1 MKKLTKAVAALIL
14 TTFCVVGSM
23 SAQTHNGHAY
33 VDLGLPSGT
42 LWATCNVGAT
52 TPEDYGSCYA
62 WGETTIKSTYNW
74 GSYKYA
80 NGPHD
85 KLTKYCNKNDGG
97 RDGVTDN
104 LTKYCNKSDDG
115 NNGFTDNL
123 TELQA
128 GDDPAAYNWGSDW
141 RTPSKAQ
148 WDDLLQNTT
157 NQWTIRNGVAG
168 RQFTSKRNGQTLF
181 LPAAGCRNYDGLE
194 YIGERGIYWSSSLE
208 TGSPHSAWDFYF
220 GSGNTYV
227 VDGDNRF
234 YGQSVRAV
242 CCASGRLG
250 NGSHNGHEYV
260 DLGLPSGTLWATCNV
275 GATTPEG
282 YGNYYAWGETTTKS
296 TYNWGSYKYAN
307 GNYDNLT
314 ELQAGD
320 DPAAYYWGSDW
331 RTPSKA
337 QWDELLQNTTN
348 QWTTRNGVAGRQFT
362 SKRNGQTL
370 FLPAAGCRYY
380 GEFSYSGSTGY
391 YWASSLQTDYPRH
404 AWRFFFDS
412 DNYSVNG
419 GDRSLGFSVR
429 PIRSGSQN

>member
-1 MKKLTKAVAALIL
+1 MKQLTKAVAALIL

-85 KLTKYCNKNDGG
+85 KLTKYCNKNDDGS
-97 RDGVTDN
+97 DGVADN

-128 GDDPAAYNWGSDW
+128 GDDPATYNWGSDW

-148 WDDLLQNTT
+148 WDD
-157 NQWTIRNGVAG
+157 
-168 RQFTSKRNGQTLF
+168 
-181 LPAAGCRNYDGLE
+181 
-194 YIGERGIYWSSSLE
+194 
-208 TGSPHSAWDFYF
+208 
-220 GSGNTYV
+220 
-227 VDGDNRF
+227 
-234 YGQSVRAV
+234 
-242 CCASGRLG
+242 
-250 NGSHNGHEYV
+250 
-260 DLGLPSGTLWATCNV
+260 
-275 GATTPEG
+275 
-282 YGNYYAWGETTTKS
+282 
-296 TYNWGSYKYAN
+296 
-307 GNYDNLT
+307 
-314 ELQAGD
+314 
-320 DPAAYYWGSDW
+320 
-331 RTPSKA
+331 
-337 QWDELLQNTTN
+337 LLQNTTN

-370 FLPAAGCRYY
+370 FLPAAGSRYY
-380 GEFSYSGSTGY
+380 GEFSSLGSYGY
-391 YWASSLQTDYPRH
+391 YWASSLQTDYPRY
-404 AWRFFFDS
+404 AWRFFFGS
-412 DNYSVNG
+412 DGYSMNG
-419 GDRSLGFSVR
+419 GNRSLGFSVR